1 MGVRRMDHVNITV
14 SDLDAA
20 IAFFQAIGLE
30 LEGKGP
36 VEGEWLENIIAL
48 EGVRE
53 DIAMLRTPDGD
64 AKVEL
69 AQFHTPL
76 DDREADAAPANR
88 LGLRSVAFVVDDA
101 QAVVDELGRKGYGLV
116 GKLQNFED
124 MFLIGYVRGPDG
136 IIVSINQE
144 L

>member
-1 MGVRRMDHVNITV
+1 MGVRSMDHVNITV

-20 IAFFQAIGLE
+20 IAFFQDIGLE
-30 LEGKGP
+30 LEGGKMA
-36 VEGEWLENIIAL
+36 VEGEWVENIIAL
-48 EGVRE
+48 DGVRE
-53 DIAMLRTPDGD
+53 DIAMLRTPDGS
-64 AKVEL
+64 KVEL
-69 AQFHTPL
+69 CQFHTPV

>member
-1 MGVRRMDHVNITV
+1 MAVRYMDHVNITV

-20 IAFFQAIGLE
+20 IDFFVEIGLE

-53 DIAMLRTPDGD
+53 DIAMLRVPGGG

-69 AQFHTPL
+69 ARFHTPV

-101 QAVVDELGRKGYGLV
+101 RAVVDKLARKGYDLV